1 MTARAYAMLSKNV
14 KRNQPLLGGQIER
27 FYALHGVTDTRNP
40 SGLNMS
46 CKVVNDGLPLLDK
59 IL

>member
-1 MTARAYAMLSKNV
+1 MLSKNV